1 MKKLFVLIPVVL
13 VLAACEPTPEERA
26 KLNSVLPEGCKVYE
40 VGSFGDIESLII
52 VKCKGEDVTTANG
65 VWNQQSGKVT
75 VTKQFASVVID
86 E

>member
-1 MKKLFVLIPVVL
+1 MKKLFALIPVVL
-13 VLAACEPTPEERA
+13 VLAACDPTPEERA
-26 KLNSVLPEGCKVYE
+26 KLDSVLPEGCKVYE
-40 VGSFGDIESLII
+40 VGSFGDIKSLVI

-75 VTKQFASVVID
+75 VTHQFASVSV